1 MQPLAQPFET
11 LQSTYDAVIV
21 GSGYGA
27 GISASRMARMGLKV
41 CVLERGRELLPG
53 QFPSTLKQGT
63 GELRVDTSFGCVGP
77 DLGLFDLRV
86 NRDISVMVGCGLGG
100 TSLIN
105 CSVMMKPEPRVFKD
119 TAWPK
124 QFRAETATALATGYE
139 RAEHMLRPVTWHGA
153 KAPKKLQAFQAAAE
167 ALGKPVD
174 LPSLAITFGANP
186 DGNRRGVR
194 QAACIQ
200 CGNCVS
206 GCNVGAKNTVS
217 TTYLPDARNHGAS
230 IFTRIR
236 VDHVEP
242 HGDKWRVICSHTDE
256 NGKTTSCTVVA
267 ATVVLGAGSLGSTE
281 ILLRSAANGLDAS
294 PRLGENFSGNGDVIG
309 FGYNGEHPVNAVG
322 TKCLAPGPNGAVGP
336 AVSGIIDLRTAG
348 PLEDNVIIQDGVV
361 PGLYAPILPA
371 LLAGGSAFVGRKAPT
386 GSFLVRTRRA
396 LESLLKGSYRGA
408 VRNTMTFLV
417 MSHDGGGGVMTLE
430 RDRVRLTWPDA
441 GKKPVFERINTLLR
455 KATSAS
461 HGTYVKNPM
470 WSGLLG
476 RNLISAHPLGGCG
489 MGDTPDRGAT
499 DHASRVFRPDGGV
512 HEGLYVID
520 GAVMPRSLGVN
531 PALTISAIAERAMMH
546 FARDNAL
553 SFDDR
558 ALVLD
563 GEGPALDDRVP
574 VFDDEAR
581 ALEDQVLAFDD
592 GRG

>member
-11 LQSTYDAVIV
+11 LQANYDAVIV

-27 GISASRMARMGLKV
+27 GISASRMARMGLRV

-63 GELRVDTSFGCVGP
+63 GELRVDTSFGRIGP

-105 CSVMMKPEPRVFKD
+105 CCVMMKPESRVFED
-119 TAWPK
+119 GAWPE
-124 QFRAETATALATGYE
+124 QFRAETPTTLATGYE
-139 RAEHMLRPVTWHGA
+139 RAERMLQPVTYHGA
-153 KAPKKLQAFQAAAE
+153 NAPKKLQAFQAAAE
-167 ALGKPVD
+167 NLGQPVD
-174 LPSLAITFGANP
+174 PSSLSITFKPNS
-186 DGNRRGVR
+186 DGNHAGVR
-194 QAACIQ
+194 QGACVQ

-217 TTYLPDARNHGAS
+217 MTYLPDARNHGAS

-236 VDHVEP
+236 VDRVEP
-242 HGDKWRVICSHTDE
+242 HDGKWRVVCSRTGED
-256 NGKTTSCTVVA
+256 GKTTPCTVTA
-267 ATVVLGAGSLGSTE
+267 ATIVLGAGSLGSTE

-322 TKCLAPGPNGAVGP
+322 TRCLAPGPNGAVGP
-336 AVSGIIDLRTAG
+336 AVSGIIDLRSDG
-348 PLEDNVIIQDGVV
+348 PLEENIIIQDGVV
-361 PGLYAPILPA
+361 PGLYAPILPT
-371 LLAGGSAFVGRKAPT
+371 LLASGSAFVGRNTPT
-386 GSFLVRTRRA
+386 GSYLVKARRA
-396 LESLLKGSYRGA
+396 LESLLGGPYRGA
-408 VRNTMTFLV
+408 VKNTMTYLV

-430 RDRVRLTWPDA
+430 RDRVRLAWPDA
-441 GKKPVFERINTLLR
+441 GKRPVFERINTLLR
-455 KATSAS
+455 KATAAS

-489 MGDTPDRGAT
+489 LGETPDQGVT
-499 DHASRVFRPDGGV
+499 DHACRVFRPDGGV

-546 FARDNAL
+546 FAQDHA
-553 SFDDR
+553 
-558 ALVLD
+558 
-563 GEGPALDDRVP
+563 
-574 VFDDEAR
+574 
-581 ALEDQVLAFDD
+581 LAFDD
-592 GRG
+592 RRR

>member
-11 LQSTYDAVIV
+11 LQADYDAVIV

-27 GISASRMARMGLKV
+27 GISASRMARMGLNV
-41 CVLERGRELLPG
+41 CVLERGREVLPG

-63 GELRVDTSFGCVGP
+63 GELRVDTSFGRIGP
-77 DLGLFDLRV
+77 ELGLFDLRV

-105 CSVMMKPEPRVFKD
+105 CSVMMKPEARVFED
-119 TAWPK
+119 FAWPK
-124 QFRAETATALATGYE
+124 RFRAEIATALAQGYE
-139 RAEHMLRPVTWHGA
+139 RAERMLQPVTWHGA
-153 KAPKKLQAFQAAAE
+153 SAPKKLRAFEAAAQ

-174 LPSLAITFGANP
+174 LPSLAITFSANP
-186 DGNRRGVR
+186 DGNHAGIR
-194 QAACIQ
+194 QGACIQ

-217 TTYLPDARNHGAS
+217 NTYLPDARNHGAS

-236 VDHVEP
+236 VDRIEP
-242 HGDKWRVICSHTDE
+242 HDGRWRVVYSHVGE
-256 NGKTTSCTVVA
+256 NGETTHRTVTAKSVI
-267 ATVVLGAGSLGSTE
+267 LGAGSLGSTE
-281 ILLRSAANGLDAS
+281 IMLRSAAHGLAVS

-322 TKCLAPGPNGAVGP
+322 TRCLAPGPNGAVGP
-336 AVSGIIDLRTAG
+336 AVSGIIDLRTDG
-348 PLEDNVIIQDGVV
+348 PLENNIIIQDGVV

-371 LLAGGSAFVGRKAPT
+371 LLAGGSAFVGRNTPN
-386 GSFLVRTRRA
+386 GSYLVRARRA

-417 MSHDGGGGVMTLE
+417 MSHDGGGGTMTLE
-430 RDRVRLTWPDA
+430 RDRVRLTWPGA

-470 WSGLLG
+470 WSGPIG

-489 MGDTPDRGAT
+489 MGETPDLGVT
-499 DHASRVFRPDGGV
+499 DHASRVFLPDGGV

-520 GAVMPRSLGVN
+520 GSVVPRSLGVN

-553 SFDDR
+553 AFDDAEPAFNGR
-558 ALVLD
+558 APACDASAPAVD
-563 GEGPALDDRVP
+563 ARAPALAG
-574 VFDDEAR
+574 EA
-581 ALEDQVLAFDD
+581 LAFDD